1 MASMVIYNAKV
12 YLERDRF
19 AQAILIEGDRI
30 RAVGSNEGIL
40 AAAPADAE
48 RYDAAGRTIVPGFN
62 DSHQHLQMVGE
73 LLGSIQLLGACG
85 IGDVQQRVRDFIART
100 NPAPGTVLHGMGW
113 NQDYFTDESRL
124 LTRADLDAVSTDFPI
139 ILERACGHILVA
151 NTAAIERA
159 GITPDTPAVE
169 GGAIDHDANGQLTGI
184 FRENACQQVLCIR
197 PERTVDSVAATLRLA
212 MNHAAECGITS
223 VQTMDLRPAQEQGF
237 PETAKRI
244 VYGKNHADTQRRRC
258 ERKTDGKNN
267 SPVGGAFQ
275 SSRFQ
280 IFFRNGTQRN
290 RHNQYRISKPF
301 PKNKARK
308 NNTGC
313 RSHEPVYR

>member
-124 LTRADLDAVSTDFPI
+124 LTRADLDAVSTDFPSFWS
-139 ILERACGHILVA
+139 A
-151 NTAAIERA
+151 
-159 GITPDTPAVE
+159 P
-169 GGAIDHDANGQLTGI
+169 
-184 FRENACQQVLCIR
+184 
-197 PERTVDSVAATLRLA
+197 AATFLWRTPPRSSGRA
-212 MNHAAECGITS
+212 SPPTPPRWRAARST
-223 VQTMDLRPAQEQGF
+223 TTR
-237 PETAKRI
+237 TA
-244 VYGKNHADTQRRRC
+244 
-258 ERKTDGKNN
+258 
-267 SPVGGAFQ
+267 S
-275 SSRFQ
+275 
-280 IFFRNGTQRN
+280 
-290 RHNQYRISKPF
+290 
-301 PKNKARK
+301 
-308 NNTGC
+308 
-313 RSHEPVYR
+313 